1 MFMKIK
7 VNDNL
12 TMIFQFINEA
22 LTPFGYNELIQY
34 CIDFQL
40 YKEFYIHNH
49 IINKL
54 YDQKMEDLRK
64 NAIKKI

>member
-1 MFMKIK
+1 MRIK

-12 TMIFQFINEA
+12 IMIFQFINELVA
-22 LTPFGYNELIQY
+22 PVGYNELIQY

-40 YKEFYIHNH
+40 YKEFYLHNH

-54 YDQKMEDLRK
+54 FDWKIEDLKK
-64 NAIKKI
+64 NALKKI

>member
-1 MFMKIK
+1 MRIK

-12 TMIFQFINEA
+12 IMIFQFINELLA
-22 LTPFGYNELIQY
+22 PVGYNELIQY

-40 YKEFYIHNH
+40 YKEFYQHNH

-54 YDQKMEDLRK
+54 YDWKMEELRK
-64 NAIKKI
+64 NGIKKI